1 MRSKM
6 KVTKTPRKWW
16 VLSKYGKEPRDHH
29 SPIRSEILAVCKTK
43 KEAERLREQNE
54 KFRMANIDSVPEY
67 MHQY

>member
-1 MRSKM
+1 M
-6 KVTKTPRKWW
+6 
-16 VLSKYGKEPRDHH
+16 LSKYGKEPRDHH